1 MWLLVNPKPYK
12 RGVGVQRLA
21 YRPSKPRVPVRI
33 RYATPGKVLL
43 NHASKGMP
51 LRYDGACTINR
62 LQDKT
67 TGRRCM
73 SLQYPGVAQLVA
85 HVIWD
90 HGVGS
95 SSLPTR
101 TIWPVSQAV
110 KTPGFHSGNTGST
123 PVPATKIKNRN
134 KEDVV

>member
-1 MWLLVNPKPYK
+1 
-12 RGVGVQRLA
+12 
-21 YRPSKPRVPVRI
+21 
-33 RYATPGKVLL
+33 
-43 NHASKGMP
+43 
-51 LRYDGACTINR
+51 
-62 LQDKT
+62 
-67 TGRRCM
+67 M
-73 SLQYPGVAQLVA
+73 SLQYPGVAQLAA

-90 HGVGS
+90 HGAGS